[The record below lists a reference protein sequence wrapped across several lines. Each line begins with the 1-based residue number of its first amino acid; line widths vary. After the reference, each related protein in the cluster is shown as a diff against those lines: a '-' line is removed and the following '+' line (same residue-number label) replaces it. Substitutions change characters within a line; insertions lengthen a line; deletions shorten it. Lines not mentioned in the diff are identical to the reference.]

1 MHVAIKI
8 PVIESE
14 RGYGS
19 KVDDYMICKSVEDAN
34 TFIKEFNSKNNESST
49 PDWYMY
55 AEQTLDP
62 IDLNDEQYNVL
73 LSEGNVWLSKIK
85 NI

>member
-34 TFIKEFNSKNNESST
+34 AFIEEFNSKNNEAT
-49 PDWYMY
+49 ILVY
-55 AEQTLDP
+55 
-62 IDLNDEQYNVL
+62 VC
-73 LSEGNVWLSKIK
+73 
-85 NI
+85 